1 MPYLFI
7 LPFDHRG
14 SFQKMLFP
22 ETKEL
27 SADQKDVVR
36 QRKRSIFEAMKK
48 IGAKRGYQDLG
59 VLVDEEYGADI
70 HTECKKLGIRN
81 ILTMEKSGQKIF
93 DFEYL
98 DWNEH
103 LLKIRPSYAKALI
116 RVVMG
121 EDHSLQNSRL
131 WELGD
136 FCVKQGIGFLIEPL
150 IEPNEEDVKACG
162 GDKKRFDQELR
173 VKRFAEA
180 IAEMHA
186 AGIKP
191 DVWKIEGTETE
202 EDMKACSQAVMN
214 GGKSGV
220 QIVILG
226 RGATQEEVD
235 RWLRAGAKTEGVTG
249 FAIGRTVFSE
259 PITAL
264 HKGQISEVEAIDT
277 IAKNYEHGI
286 DVFLSA
292 LKIA

>member
-1 MPYLFI
+1 MPHLFI

-14 SFQKMLFP
+14 SFHKILFP
-22 ETKEL
+22 DVKEL
-27 SADQKDVVR
+27 TAEQKNIVR
-36 QRKRSIFEAMKK
+36 QRKRTIFEAMKK

-81 ILTMEKSGQKIF
+81 ILTIEKSGQKVF
-93 DFEYL
+93 DFEYA
-98 DWNEH
+98 DWKDH
-103 LLKIRPSYAKALI
+103 LMSIKPSFAKALI
-116 RVVMG
+116 RWVSG

-131 WELGD
+131 KELGD
-136 FCVKQGIGFLIEPL
+136 FCAKEGIGYLIEPL
-150 IEPNEEDVKACG
+150 IEPNEEDLKICG
-162 GDKKRFDQELR
+162 GDKKRFDRELR
-173 VKRFAEA
+173 VKRFAVAVE
-180 IAEMHA
+180 EMHD

-191 DVWKIEGTETE
+191 EVWKIEGTETE
-202 EDMKACSQAVMN
+202 EDMKACSEAVMN

-235 RWLRAGAKTEGVTG
+235 RWLRAGAKTKGVNG
-249 FAIGRTVFSE
+249 FAIGRTVFAD

-264 HKGQISEVEAIDT
+264 HQEKISEQEAIDT

-286 DVFLSA
+286 DVYLSA
-292 LKIA
+292 IKRA